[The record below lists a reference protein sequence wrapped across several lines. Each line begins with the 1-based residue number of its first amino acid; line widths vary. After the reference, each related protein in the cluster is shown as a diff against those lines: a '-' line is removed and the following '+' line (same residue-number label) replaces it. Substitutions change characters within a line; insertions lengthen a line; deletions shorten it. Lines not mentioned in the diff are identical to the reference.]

1 MRDLCPTCLQPL
13 PNAPRGLTAR
23 ELEVVM
29 AWWTTGSVSQ
39 AAVQVGVSQQ
49 RAKNMLAAARIRNG
63 VKTND
68 QLLALNLDSIRT
80 AVKELTSHN
89 EDRHEAA

>member
-39 AAVQVGVSQQ
+39 AAIEVGVSQQ

-89 EDRHEAA
+89 EGQHEAA

>member
-1 MRDLCPTCLQPL
+1 MRELCPTCLQPL

-23 ELEVVM
+23 ELELVM

-39 AAVQVGVSQQ
+39 AAIEVGVSQQ
-49 RAKNMLAAARIRNG
+49 RAKNMLAAARLRNG

-68 QLLALNLDSIRT
+68 QLLALNLDAIRS
-80 AVKELTSHN
+80 AVKEITSHN
-89 EDRHEAA
+89 TDRHEAA